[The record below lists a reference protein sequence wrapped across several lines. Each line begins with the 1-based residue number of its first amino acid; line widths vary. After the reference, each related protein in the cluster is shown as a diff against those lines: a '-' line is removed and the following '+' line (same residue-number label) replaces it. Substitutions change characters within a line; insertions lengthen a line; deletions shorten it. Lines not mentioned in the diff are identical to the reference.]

1 MYCCRFSPSL
11 TPSLHSPLY
20 PPPLSPFLP
29 PSLSP
34 IFPPSSFSLPSV
46 SLFIHVTAVCVR
58 ACVCCRVTKID
69 DYEIVQIRLPRHIAA
84 DSVRHTHHA
93 HALTHTP
100 RTCTHTHVHHCT
112 VRTVI
117 CPYSCCMCPLSS
129 QIVRPYSHFFASGKA
144 FFMVCMGISLCNA
157 SSTSPVQYSIGIYVC
172 IPTAYVCVIDWSV
185 VAFDRQ
191 PVQSTTIDIMYLVK
205 SSPLWQVHAP
215 T

>member
-1 MYCCRFSPSL
+1 MYCCRFS
-11 TPSLHSPLY
+11 PSLHSPLY

-34 IFPPSSFSLPSV
+34 IFPPSSFSLLPSV
-46 SLFIHVTAVCVR
+46 SLFIHVNAVCVC

-93 HALTHTP
+93 HALTHTY
-100 RTCTHTHVHHCT
+100 VHHCT
-112 VRTVI
+112 VRAVI
-117 CPYSCCMCPLSS
+117 CPYSWCMCPLSS

-144 FFMVCMGISLCNA
+144 FFMVCTNMAMGISLCNA
-157 SSTSPVQYSIGIYVC
+157 SSTYPVQYSTGIYIC
-172 IPTAYVCVIDWSV
+172 IPTACVCVIAWSV
-185 VAFDRQ
+185 VAFNRQ